1 MEDAQQQGERR
12 RAARDGPKDANVPPK
27 ASAPSVAPPTEKVDH
42 AAIFA
47 SGVMPPKKT
56 HYSILGVPRSAGPD
70 EVRKAYNKLA
80 MKWCALA
87 PTPPSLESA
96 PQFQRARAC
105 SFPSPGSAHPPLHRH
120 PDKNPSDTVK
130 AELVFMAIKDAYETL
145 SDPSKRKRYDRL

>member
-1 MEDAQQQGERR
+1 
-12 RAARDGPKDANVPPK
+12 
-27 ASAPSVAPPTEKVDH
+27 VAPPTEKVDH

-80 MKWCALA
+80 MKW
-87 PTPPSLESA
+87 
-96 PQFQRARAC
+96 
-105 SFPSPGSAHPPLHRH
+105 H